1 MRTAKGIPTFACA
14 YNKYAQQLKDL
25 DSTPRFSEEAI
36 GSPSSADDSFVVFG
50 QNQEGFNRAPPA
62 TPFVNTGRDRSG
74 HQGDASNDSANPGNV
89 GSPSPAPITPRQQSG
104 HQGDASNDS
113 ANPGNVGS
121 PSPAPITPRQQSGDE
136 GSDDLWSDLSPRR
149 LTGMSPLGTSPNS
162 QILYISKTPTI
173 EGQQENLNVSLL
185 IGFTEFNKVKYGSEN
200 RQRFPISILNK
211 AVELKTFTVVLL
223 HYNDA
228 FLSEDGNQFPP
239 YVVYTVKSN
248 GGMRRNRQWSELKVA
263 WVMYAPRA
271 GNMSDLPYKDPRSNP
286 YKSYLL
292 FVEGPKQELGFL
304 KIPSATISGGP
315 TQLSDVKRYPQS
327 GSFSFS
333 ASPRNLPVPDS
344 LVVDYPQ
351 DFDNEDK
358 RRALFLQ
365 ERPFYLFAG
374 VKSGEDEPKW
384 AVIKVKLNP
393 NYLQDVAAGQRSPFD
408 DFYNHTG
415 FDADSSTGY
424 LLDQIVQLKDLPN
437 IFKYE
442 IDSLENIRIHRLG
455 RFDQQ
460 WFYLYSKSIGQVID
474 IKEAQRGTE
483 GASSASPLLSL
494 EGVLDSPEQCKVQT
508 RFSYQDMHVH
518 NIHILS
524 PVQTAQRLV
533 AIFDT

>member
-25 DSTPRFSEEAI
+25 DSSPRLSEEAI

-104 HQGDASNDS
+104 
-113 ANPGNVGS
+113 
-121 PSPAPITPRQQSGDE
+121 DE

-149 LTGMSPLGTSPNS
+149 LTGMSPLRTSPNS

-173 EGQQENLNVSLL
+173 GGQQENLDVSLL
-185 IGFTEFNKVKYGSEN
+185 IGFTEFNKVKDGIDN
-200 RQRFPISILNK
+200 RERFPRSILNE

-263 WVMYAPRA
+263 WVMYAPTA
-271 GNMSDLPYKDPRSNP
+271 GNMLDLPYKDPRSNP

-304 KIPSATISGGP
+304 KIPSATNGGGP

-333 ASPRNLPVPDS
+333 ASPQNLPVPDS

-393 NYLQDVAAGQRSPFD
+393 NYLQDVAAGRRSPFD

-442 IDSLENIRIHRLG
+442 IDSLENIRMQRLG
-455 RFDQQ
+455 RSDQQ

-474 IKEAQRGTE
+474 IKEAQRGTD
-483 GASSASPLLSL
+483 ASPLLSL
-494 EGVLDSPEQCKVQT
+494 EGVLDSPEPCKVQT